1 MCKSKKQIEQ
11 TTQPVEEY
19 PRYVSIN
26 PQGEDLF
33 EGKSQQKLAEAIA
46 FHITE
51 SDKQEKNVF
60 PRLIGVEGKWGSGKS
75 NVIKLIEGRLQETN
89 TYTFFNFDAWGNQE
103 DLQRRSILELLTRY
117 LIDNGKLTGKTKKR
131 GLSSASDSKLIEEIC
146 TWDEKLE
153 SLLSRKSYTKN
164 ITIPS
169 LNNSTKWFVL
179 VLLLIGLVVAFL
191 SVNNTGKWW
200 ANLLIATAPF
210 LIFTAIMIFTNSSW
224 RKMFAMYN
232 TEGRSD
238 TTSYVISEQE
248 PSVREFK
255 DWMKELS
262 NGIPENEKLVLV
274 FDNMDRL
281 PSEKVHQFWSL
292 IQTFFADADDG
303 YKNIWCIVPYDENH
317 LAWMFSDKD
326 TDDERINLLRGF
338 LSKTF
343 PIIYRVPEPIVADYK
358 IIFEHLFRNA
368 FGSTVNN
375 EDIEAISRCYRHY
388 HFEPNV
394 REMISFINSNV
405 LLAKQW
411 KATIRPLSIALYVL
425 KADSILRNPTM
436 AISDNGD
443 KTEKDVTTEEY
454 LLAQGYYKDFK
465 NLLSGNP
472 SVSYLQ
478 SEVPALVYGIEPTKA
493 QQIVVKRHI
502 RNCMADTDG
511 KLSFGQYIDTP
522 QFMLL
527 LDDDIHNMDV
537 VEYKRATMLLDGID
551 ETKLSPSGR
560 IRLEGIWHYLGQQ
573 YNYLKKPET
582 EFSEYHSTLFKHL
595 RQDDAKVCAATFCR
609 CLVENK
615 EVDGNILFEQLSAL
629 FESDFATNFVPIEIC
644 PSTKIEPKR
653 FAYYVEHAGD
663 EYRRYPIYTDVEELN
678 RFIENSVGVE
688 FPYLNTLLVLKND
701 NKYSVAQV
709 GEFAVHQINNK
720 VEDVN
725 MAVNC
730 IGIQR
735 VFYDKFQSTVDNE
748 YVNLLW
754 QSVQGQESSSVYK
767 EIYALKARDGFEQ
780 MPDDADSIDSLLTKI
795 LFYISTTDLIKL
807 YLQNTSINFRRNLLV
822 KMISEKI
829 HDNFP
834 DYPEFVEKWQ
844 ALVDALGIE
853 WDTIVY
859 FADSWGYISLSNQAK
874 TKSYFSLLSD
884 VAWFDVLLRTDTA
897 LSREL
902 LEKCVEE
909 LSKQDASQFIHPGTA
924 NHTQTNWDVA
934 LQKLIDTP
942 YISTNNLG
950 KLTNMAA
957 QLLDFIAR
965 NSVINDVTWNKLLEM
980 VDYASISAS
989 IVDIRNKIFRGE
1001 DGYRM
1006 TPDKFQQ
1013 LHGWL
1018 EQCEINNIIHC
1029 SDAANQILSKV
1040 IDNAECQNIILSKK
1054 EYYKPI
1060 ITSTLGS
1067 ASELHNKL
1075 KIIVKNQ
1082 SDTEFAAYIR
1092 NIVDYTID

>member
-11 TTQPVEEY
+11 TTQPIEEY

-33 EGKSQQKLAEAIA
+33 EGKSQQKLAEDIA
-46 FHITE
+46 MHITE
-51 SDKQEKNVF
+51 SDKQEKPVF
-60 PRLIGVEGKWGSGKS
+60 SRLIGLEGKWGSGKS
-75 NVIKLIEGRLQETN
+75 NVIKLLEDRLSE
-89 TYTFFNFDAWGNQE
+89 TYTFFCFDAWGNQE
-103 DLQRRSILELLTRY
+103 DLQRRSILELLTRF
-117 LIDNGKLTGKTKKR
+117 LIDKGKLIDKTKIKV
-131 GLSSASDSKLIEEIC
+131 LSAASEGKFTEEKC
-146 TWDEKLE
+146 TWNEKLE
-153 SLLSRKSYTKN
+153 SLLSRKSYTKD

-179 VLLLIGLVVAFL
+179 VLLLIGLLVAYL
-191 SVNNTGKWW
+191 SVDNTGKWW
-200 ANLLIATAPF
+200 ANLLITISPF
-210 LIFTAIMIFTNSSW
+210 LIFTAIMFITKSSW
-224 RKMFAMYN
+224 RKMFSMYN

-292 IQTFFADADDG
+292 IQTFFADVDDD
-303 YKNIWCIVPYDENH
+303 YKKIWCIVPYDENH
-317 LAWMFSDKD
+317 LASVFSDKD

-368 FGSTVNN
+368 FGSTVKD
-375 EDIEAISRCYRHY
+375 EDIEAISRCYRYNHR
-388 HFEPNV
+388 EPNV
-394 REMISFINSNV
+394 REMISYINSNV

-411 KATIRPLSIALYVL
+411 KVIIHPLSIALYVL
-425 KADSILRNPTM
+425 KADSMLRNPKLTTYD
-436 AISDNGD
+436 DNG
-443 KTEKDVTTEEY
+443 KKLEKDATTEEY
-454 LLAQGYYKDFK
+454 LLDSEYYKEFK
-465 NLLSGNP
+465 NLLHGNP
-472 SVSYLQ
+472 SVPYLQ
-478 SEVPALVYGIEPTKA
+478 YEMPALVYGIEPAKA

-502 RNCMADTDG
+502 RNCMTDRDE
-511 KLSFGQYIDTP
+511 KYTFEQYIDTP
-522 QFMLL
+522 QFILL

-537 VEYKRATMLLDGID
+537 IEYKRATMLLDRID
-551 ETKLSPSGR
+551 ETKLTSSDK
-560 IRLEGIWHYLGQQ
+560 IRLHDIWHYLGQQ
-573 YNYLKKPET
+573 YCALKSLED
-582 EFSEYHSTLFKHL
+582 EFGEYHVTLFRHL
-595 RQDDAKVCAATFCR
+595 NFTEAKDCAATFCK
-609 CLVENK
+609 CLIENNK
-615 EVDGNILFEQLSAL
+615 VDGDKLFEQLSVL
-629 FESDFATNFVPIEIC
+629 FKSDFAVNFVPIEIC
-644 PSTKIEPKR
+644 PTTKIESKR
-653 FAYYVEHAGD
+653 FADYVEYAGD
-663 EYRRYPIYTDVEELN
+663 DYKQYPIYTDAEELN
-678 RFIENSVGVE
+678 RFIENSVGVK
-688 FPYLNTLLVLKND
+688 FPYLNTLQVLKND

-709 GEFAVHQINNK
+709 GKFAIRQLNSM
-720 VEDVN
+720 EADAYT
-725 MAVNC
+725 AVNY
-730 IGIQR
+730 INIQR
-735 VFYDKFQSTVDNE
+735 VFYDKFQSQLTPDYSNS
-748 YVNLLW
+748 LW
-754 QSVQGQESSSVYK
+754 QTVQNEQSSPVYY
-767 EIYALKARDGFEQ
+767 EIYALKAREDFVQ
-780 MPDDADSIDSLLTKI
+780 MPENVGDISKL
-795 LFYISTTDLIKL
+795 STTIKFYTTTADLIKI
-807 YLQNTSINFRRNLLV
+807 YLQNVNISFRRNLLV
-822 KMISEKI
+822 MMMSEKI

-844 ALVDALGIE
+844 ALVDALGIK

-859 FADSWGYISLSNQAK
+859 FADSWGYISLSNQAR

-884 VAWFDVLLRTDTA
+884 VAWIDVLLRTDTA

-902 LEKCVEE
+902 LKKCVEE
-909 LSKQDASQFIHPGTA
+909 LSMQDASQFIHPGTA
-924 NHTQTNWDVA
+924 NHTKTNWDVA

-950 KLTNMAA
+950 TLTNMAA

>member
-11 TTQPVEEY
+11 TTQPIEEY

-26 PQGEDLF
+26 PRGEDLF
-33 EGKSQQKLAEAIA
+33 EGKSQQKLAKDIA
-46 FHITE
+46 MHISE
-51 SDKQEKNVF
+51 SDKQEKPVF
-60 PRLIGVEGKWGSGKS
+60 SRLIGIEGKWGSGKS
-75 NVIKLIEGRLQETN
+75 NVIKLLEDQLTE
-89 TYTFFNFDAWGNQE
+89 TYTFFYFDVWGNQE
-103 DLQRRSILELLTRY
+103 DLQRRSILELLTKF
-117 LIDNGKLTGKTKKR
+117 LIEKGKLIGNTKMKVLSATSEGKLT
-131 GLSSASDSKLIEEIC
+131 EENC
-146 TWDEKLE
+146 TWNEKLE

-179 VLLLIGLVVAFL
+179 VLLLIGLIVAYL
-191 SVNNTGKWW
+191 SVDNTGEWR
-200 ANLLIATAPF
+200 ANLLIAISPF
-210 LIFTAIMIFTNSSW
+210 LIFTAIMFITKSSW

-255 DWMKELS
+255 DWMNELS
-262 NGIPENEKLVLV
+262 NGIPKNEKLVLV
-274 FDNMDRL
+274 FDNLDRL

-292 IQTFFADADDG
+292 IQTFFADADNG

-317 LAWMFSDKD
+317 LASVFSDKD
-326 TDDERINLLRGF
+326 TDEERIILLKGF

-343 PIIYRVPEPIVADYK
+343 PINYRVPEPIVADYK

-375 EDIEAISRCYRHY
+375 DDIEAISRCYRHN
-388 HFEPNV
+388 HPKPNV
-394 REMISFINSNV
+394 REMITFINSNV
-405 LLAKQW
+405 LLVKQW
-411 KATIRPLSIALYVL
+411 KATIHPISIALYVL
-425 KADSILRNPTM
+425 KADSMLRNPKVTTH
-436 AISDNGD
+436 DNGNTT
-443 KTEKDVTTEEY
+443 KKDATIEEY
-454 LLAQGYYKDFK
+454 LLALEYYEDFK
-465 NLLSGNP
+465 NLLFGNP

-478 SEVPALVYGIEPTKA
+478 SEIPALVYGIEPAKA

-502 RNCMADTDG
+502 RNCIADTDG

-537 VEYKRATMLLDGID
+537 VEYKRAIMLLDGID
-551 ETKLSPSGR
+551 ETKLSLSDR

-573 YNYLKKPET
+573 YNSLKKSET

-595 RQDDAKVCAATFCR
+595 NQDDAKVCAATFCK

-615 EVDGNILFEQLSAL
+615 EVDGNMLFEHLSAL
-629 FESDFATNFVPIEIC
+629 FESDLATILVPIEIC
-644 PSTKIEPKR
+644 PATKIEPKR
-653 FAYYVEHAGD
+653 FANYVESAGD
-663 EYRRYPIYTDVEELN
+663 KYKRYPIYTDTEELN
-678 RFIENSVGVE
+678 RFIENSVGE
-688 FPYLNTLLVLKND
+688 KFSYLNTLQVLKND

-709 GEFAVHQINNK
+709 GEFAVQQINTK

-725 MAVNC
+725 VAVNC

-767 EIYALKARDGFEQ
+767 EIYALKAKEGFEQ

-795 LFYISTTDLIKL
+795 LFYISTTDLIRL
-807 YLQNTSINFRRNLLV
+807 YLQNTSINFRRNLLI
-822 KMISEKI
+822 KMLNDKI
-829 HDNFP
+829 HDDNP
-834 DYPEFVEKWQ
+834 DYPEFVENWQ
-844 ALVDALGIE
+844 ALVNALDIE
-853 WDTIVY
+853 RETIVY
-859 FADSWGYISLSNQAK
+859 FANSWGYMSLSNQAK
-874 TKSYFSLLSD
+874 TKSYFNLLPD
-884 VAWFDVLLRTDTA
+884 VAWIDVLLTTDTT

-902 LEKCVEE
+902 LEKCVGE
-909 LSKQDASQFIHPGTA
+909 LTKQDVSQFIHPGTA
-924 NHTQTNWDVA
+924 NHTNTNWDMA

-942 YISTNNLG
+942 YFSTNNLG
-950 KLTNMAA
+950 TLTNLAA
-957 QLLDFIAR
+957 QLLDYVAR
-965 NSVINDVTWNKLLEM
+965 NSMIDDVTWNKLLDM

-989 IVDIRNKIFRGE
+989 FVEIRNKIFRGQ
-1001 DGYRM
+1001 DGYLM
-1006 TPDKFQQ
+1006 TPDKFRQ

-1018 EQCEINNIIHC
+1018 EQCEINTIDHC
-1029 SDAANQILSKV
+1029 SDSANQILSKV
-1040 IDNAECQNIILSKK
+1040 IDSEECQNIILSKK
-1054 EYYKPI
+1054 DYYKPI
-1060 ITSTLGS
+1060 ITNTVRK
-1067 ASELHNKL
+1067 ASRLHDKL
-1075 KIIVKNQ
+1075 KTIVKNQ

-1092 NIVDYTID
+1092 NIVNYTND